1 MADRSQFWQNVDATK
16 PDKLARLSIRQ
27 LRDYQNYFLEVQGDY
42 NPALPQHENT
52 VASERLSLLRDEI
65 GSRRGKRQPGASV
78 TEKRHKQIIFWMKLA
93 AAVAIL
99 GVLIPILTLY
109 RTSSP
114 TSPSPLT
121 KLNAPTGEPS
131 PHTPTP
137 AVTQQLPALNRT
149 EQLLSSPAVIQQQAP
164 VDPISF
170 ISFLSGAL
178 DKKLT
183 DIQREEF
190 INAHDGRRVT
200 WEGYVIG
207 VKAEHL
213 PLNSNRTF
221 SLAFR
226 PEAET
231 SGPLQWQFAMAW
243 FPDTAKPDLLTLHE
257 DQHVMVSGI
266 LATGTD
272 PGHPILNDA
281 RLEKIYP

>member
-16 PDKLARLSIRQ
+16 PDKLARLSVRQ

-52 VASERLSLLRDEI
+52 VASERLRLLRDAI

-78 TEKRHKQIIFWMKLA
+78 AEKRHKQVIFWMQIG

-99 GVLIPILTLY
+99 GFLATILPRC

-114 TSPSPLT
+114 SPSSPAER
-121 KLNAPTGEPS
+121 NAPMAKRS
-131 PHTPTP
+131 SQTPTP
-137 AVTQQLPALNRT
+137 AVTQQLPPPHRA
-149 EQLLSSPAVIQQQAP
+149 EQLPSSPTVIQQQVS
-164 VDPISF
+164 VDPITF
-170 ISFLSGAL
+170 ISFLTGVL

-190 INAHDGRRVT
+190 INAHNGRRVT

-207 VKAEHL
+207 VKSEHFA
-213 PLNSNRTF
+213 LNSNRAF
-221 SLAFR
+221 NLGFR
-226 PEAET
+226 PET
-231 SGPLQWQFAMAW
+231 GTWGSFHGNFAMAW
-243 FPDTAKPDLLTLHE
+243 FPDAAKPDLLTLLE
-257 DQHVMVSGI
+257 DQHVTVSGI

-272 PGHPILNDA
+272 PTHPILNDA